1 MRIDLHSH
9 TTVSDGKL
17 TPDELI
23 AHATASGVDML
34 AITDHD
40 SIDAYQQIPER
51 STLAFRLIPGIE
63 FSTQWLKTDV
73 HILGLNINLD
83 STALQGGI
91 TAQQTFRFERAG
103 QIANR
108 LARELG
114 IPNPFEA
121 VRALASNDYSI
132 GRPHFA
138 RHLVETGVVRD
149 DKEAFKKYLGIGKLA
164 YVKPTWAELPE
175 VIRWIGAAGGTAV
188 IAHPMKYKLTR
199 TRLLKLID
207 TFMEAGG
214 QGIEVISG
222 NQTDDITA
230 DLAKICEKR
239 NLLASCGSDFHGHEQ
254 VWSRLG
260 RCPPLPRSCEPVW
273 NRWQ

>member
-23 AHATASGVDML
+23 AHAIASGVDML

-40 SIDAYQQIPER
+40 SIDAYAGIKGP
-51 STLAFRLIPGIE
+51 LPFRLIPGIE
-63 FSTQWLKTDV
+63 FSTQWLKIDV
-73 HILGLNINLD
+73 HILGLNIDLD
-83 STALQGGI
+83 SDALKSGI
-91 TAQQTFRFERAG
+91 TAQQTHRYERANSIADKLTRELC
-103 QIANR
+103 IANP
-108 LARELG
+108 
-114 IPNPFEA
+114 IEA
-121 VRALASNDYSI
+121 VRNLANSDHNI

-138 RHLVETGVVRD
+138 RYLVESGVVRD
-149 DKEAFKKYLGIGKLA
+149 DKEAFKKYLGVGKQA

-175 VIRWIGAAGGTAV
+175 VIAWIRAAGGIAV

-207 TFMEAGG
+207 AFIEAGG

-230 DLAKICEKR
+230 DLAKICEKKQ
-239 NLLASCGSDFHGHEQ
+239 LLASCGSDFHSHEQ

-260 RCPPLPRSCEPVW
+260 NCPPLPRSCEPVW
-273 NRWQ
+273 NSWHS